1 MNETVPSSPKQ
12 ALYERLAQVPQAL
25 SSGPRL
31 ELLDLLAQGE
41 KTVATLAHQADLS
54 VANASQH
61 LQVLRRAGLAV
72 VRREGRQAFYRSAGD
87 DVQRLV
93 QAVRA
98 VGETRLAEMD
108 RLLDELHA
116 GSGEPVTTAELRERL
131 ATSETILLDVRPT
144 DEYGAGH
151 LPGARSIPID
161 ELEVRL
167 DELPPG
173 VDVVAYC
180 RGPYCALSDRAVKL
194 LAHRGRTARR
204 LSEGVPDWRS
214 EGLPVETTAV
224 AGDG

>member
-1 MNETVPSSPKQ
+1 MNDSEPSSPKR
-12 ALYERLAQVPQAL
+12 AVYERLAQVPQAL

-41 KTVATLAHQADLS
+41 KTVASLARQADLS

-61 LQVLRRAGLAV
+61 LQVLRRAGLAT
-72 VRREGRQAFYRSAGD
+72 VRRDGRQAFYRAAGD

-108 RLLDELHA
+108 RLLDALHA
-116 GSGEPVTTAELRERL
+116 GSGEPVTTVELRERL
-131 ATSETILLDVRPT
+131 ATGETILLDVRPA
-144 DEYGAGH
+144 DEYRAGH

-161 ELEVRL
+161 ELEARL
-167 DELPPG
+167 EELPS
-173 VDVVAYC
+173 DAQVVAYC

-194 LAHRGRTARR
+194 LTQRGRTAQR
-204 LSEGVPDWRS
+204 LREGVPDWRS
-214 EGLPVETTAV
+214 EGLPVETA
-224 AGDG
+224 AIARDA

>member
-1 MNETVPSSPKQ
+1 MNEPEPSSPKR
-12 ALYERLAQVPQAL
+12 AVYERLSQVPRAL

-41 KTVATLAHQADLS
+41 KTVATLARQADLS

-61 LQVLRRAGLAV
+61 LQILRRAGLAE
-72 VRREGRQAFYRSAGD
+72 VRRDGRQAFYRAAGD

-108 RLLDELHA
+108 RLLDALHA
-116 GSGEPVTTAELRERL
+116 GSGEAVTTLELRERL
-131 ATSETILLDVRPT
+131 ATGEAILLDVRPA

-161 ELEVRL
+161 QLETRL
-167 DELPPG
+167 QELPAG

-194 LAHRGRTARR
+194 LTERGRIARR
-204 LSEGVPDWRS
+204 LREGVPDWRAQ
-214 EGLPVETTAV
+214 GLPVETS
-224 AGDG
+224 AGQDG

>member
-1 MNETVPSSPKQ
+1 MSDSNRLSPKQ
-12 ALYERLAQVPQAL
+12 AVYERLAQVPQAL

-41 KTVATLAHQADLS
+41 KTVATLARQADLS

-61 LQVLRRAGLAV
+61 LQVLRRAGLAA
-72 VRREGRQAFYRSAGD
+72 VRRDGRQAFYSLAGD

-108 RLLDELHA
+108 RLLDALHA

-131 ATSETILLDVRPT
+131 SAGDTILLDVRPA

-151 LPGARSIPID
+151 LPGAWSIPIG
-161 ELEVRL
+161 ELEARL
-167 DELPPG
+167 EELPPD

-180 RGPYCALSDRAVKL
+180 RGPYCALSDRAVQL
-194 LAHRGRTARR
+194 LTHSGRTARR
-204 LSEGVPDWRS
+204 LREGVADWRS
-214 EGLPVETTAV
+214 EGLPVETASV